1 LQKVVQAA
9 GRVIRTHSDTGTVV
23 LLDERYREYRY
34 RVMLPSWWEI
44 AII

>member
-1 LQKVVQAA
+1 MQKVVQAA

-34 RVMLPSWWEI
+34 RQLLPSWWNI
-44 AII
+44 ALD